1 MKNIRRKF
9 QDKNNRIMLVILL
22 FLTKFIHQIDMN
34 NNFLQSS
41 MSNSDNS
48 K

>member
-34 NNFLQSS
+34 NNFLQSN